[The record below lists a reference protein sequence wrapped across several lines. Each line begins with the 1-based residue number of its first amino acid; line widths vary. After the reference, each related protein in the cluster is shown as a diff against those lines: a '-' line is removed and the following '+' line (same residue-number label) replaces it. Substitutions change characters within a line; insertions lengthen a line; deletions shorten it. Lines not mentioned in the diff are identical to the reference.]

1 MEDMGASNMQA
12 GNIVW
17 HDSKVGYKDRC
28 RLLNQKG
35 MVVWFTGLSG
45 AGKSTIAVELQK
57 ELFSRGKLAYCLDG
71 DNIRHGLNAD
81 LGFST
86 ADREENIRRIA
97 EVAALFKDAGI
108 ITLVSFIS
116 PSQAMRN
123 FARSRIADGMFLEVY
138 IKANLE
144 TCMDRDPK
152 GLYRKAVAG
161 DIKDFTGISSPYEE
175 PKQPDLIIDT
185 GKLSIQQSV
194 TKVLQVILN
203 KC

>member
-1 MEDMGASNMQA
+1 MGASNMQA